1 MGTIA
6 KNPVAALLAGAEI
19 NGGVFLGDVSDRCE
33 IGAFV
38 GAIAKRLGFALA
50 A

>member
-1 MGTIA
+1 ML
-6 KNPVAALLAGAEI
+6 AAAEI
-19 NGGVFLGDVSDRCE
+19 DGGVFLGDVGDRCE

>member
-6 KNPVAALLAGAEI
+6 KNPFTAMLAGTEI
-19 NGGVFLGDVSDRCE
+19 NGGVFLGDVSERCE
-33 IGAFV
+33 IRSFV
-38 GAIAKRLGFALA
+38 GAIAKRLGFTLA